1 MSEAQTDYE
10 AAVDLA
16 MSECDVTVTKA
27 YQHMHSQCEQAWYT
41 YCQRIGMV
49 AMPPLQEGLDHEQR
63 EGTSAG
69 QHGQRR
75 DTGNGESP
83 AESDDSASA
92 GQGTQEGTDN
102 RAADAESSPDS
113 R

>member
-1 MSEAQTDYE
+1 MSEARTDYE
-10 AAVDLA
+10 TTVDLA
-16 MSECDVTVTKA
+16 MIECDVTVTKA
-27 YQHMHSQCEQAWYT
+27 YQHMRSQCDQAWYT
-41 YCQRIGMV
+41 YCQRTGMV
-49 AMPPLQEGLDHEQR
+49 TVPQLQEGLDHEQR

-83 AESDDSASA
+83 AESDDSASP

-102 RAADAESSPDS
+102 RAADAESPADS